1 MAGRQGGYGAI
12 IKIKVTSTMTA
23 IVHAQDIEFPEHEKV
38 LADITAHD
46 SPGGWQEWI
55 ATGKRKANSMK
66 CTFTWDIAEVTHAAV
81 QAAFSSDLPVDMSV
95 QDPDGDEVISFS
107 AHVQKLGR
115 VTKQEEG
122 YTCAVTIQPTGQPTI
137 GS

>member
-1 MAGRQGGYGAI
+1 
-12 IKIKVTSTMTA
+12 
-23 IVHAQDIEFPEHEKV
+23 
-38 LADITAHD
+38 
-46 SPGGWQEWI
+46 
-55 ATGKRKANSMK
+55 MK